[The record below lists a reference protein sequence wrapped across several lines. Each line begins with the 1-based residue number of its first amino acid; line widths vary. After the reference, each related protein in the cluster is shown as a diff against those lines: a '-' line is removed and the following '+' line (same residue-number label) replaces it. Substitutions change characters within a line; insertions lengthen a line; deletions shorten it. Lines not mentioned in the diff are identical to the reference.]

1 MPSAERI
8 SSLNLYTCHLNNFI
22 YFCSRFKSLDF
33 LMKHLIYLAISCTII
48 CAVAYITTSCNA
60 ETQASDTSDNVIT
73 EVDSIV
79 VVPEEPMFLPDTA
92 YPSVENLKYSI
103 TIFDSVTSGEL
114 LYTDDAYADAP
125 GIFTFRGNPFRN
137 ASFCGHI
144 DSIPTD
150 IDIDWTFVTDFDT
163 VKTSFGQWGGGT
175 GWTGQPLYVEWNDS
189 MTQEFRQKSD
199 SLTSNFG
206 SKEIIVSSLCGMLYF
221 INYETGKA
229 SRKPIDVQNPIK
241 GTGMIDPALN
251 GNYYIGQGIPK
262 KRPIGALVVD
272 LFEHKVSDIFPED
285 PNAWRNWSAYDASP
299 LIVGDFL
306 FRIGENGTV
315 YKYTRE
321 KGNIKLHSTLRYSKK
336 DDSAGGMESSMAVYK
351 NYGYTTDNHGNIL
364 CINLNNLEP
373 VWHYDNHDDTDAT
386 PVLELEDGIPYL
398 YSGCEMDRQGGEG
411 ISFLV
416 KLNALTGERIWEQQ
430 IECKKMILGGKH
442 FDGGMYSTM
451 LPGIGNCSDLIF
463 TNICTNDPPAAGNFY
478 AISKATGEI
487 VYSKKLKHYAWSS
500 PVAIMNDKGEMLVLT
515 CDCVGH
521 IYIFDGKTGETLITK
536 LIGINFESSPIVID
550 NHIVIG
556 SRGTD
561 IYKLTIR

>member
-1 MPSAERI
+1 
-8 SSLNLYTCHLNNFI
+8 
-22 YFCSRFKSLDF
+22 
-33 LMKHLIYLAISCTII
+33 MKRPIYLAILWLAI
-48 CAVAYITTSCNA
+48 CSVAYMATSCNA
-60 ETQASDTSDNVIT
+60 NTQSNDTSV
-73 EVDSIV
+73 EVVATTDSIV
-79 VVPEEPMFLPDTA
+79 PPVEPKFLPDTA
-92 YPSVENLKYSI
+92 FPSVERLKYSI
-103 TIFDSVTSGEL
+103 TIFDSLTPGEL

-125 GIFTFRGNPFRN
+125 GIFTFRGNPLRN

-150 IDIDWTFVTDFDT
+150 IDIDWSFETGFDT

-175 GWTGQPLYVEWNDS
+175 GWTGQPLYVEWSDS
-189 MTQEFRQKSD
+189 MMQEFRQKSD
-199 SLTSNFG
+199 SLTSNFD
-206 SKEIIVSSLCGMLYF
+206 SKEIIVSSLCGKLYF

-229 SRKPIDVQNPIK
+229 SRKPIDVMNPIK

-272 LFEHKVSDIFPED
+272 LFEHKVSHLFPED

-321 KGNIKLHSTLRYSKK
+321 KGKITLHSTLRYCKK

-386 PVLELEDGIPYL
+386 PILELEDGIPYL
-398 YSGCEMDRQGGEG
+398 YSGCEMDHQGYDGL
-411 ISFLV
+411 SYLV
-416 KLNALTGERIWEQQ
+416 KLNGLTGERIWEQK
-430 IECKKMILGGKH
+430 INCKKMTLGEKH

-451 LPGIGNCSDLIF
+451 LLGTGDCSDLIF

-478 AISKATGEI
+478 AISKTTGEI
-487 VYSKKLKHYAWSS
+487 VYSKKLNHYAWSS
-500 PVAIMNDKGEMLVLT
+500 PVAITNNEGKMFVLT
-515 CDCVGH
+515 FDCVGH
-521 IYIFDGKTGETLITK
+521 AYIIDGKTGEFLVTK
-536 LIGINFESSPIVID
+536 LIGINFESSPIIIGNKV
-550 NHIVIG
+550 VIG
-556 SRGTD
+556 SRGTN

>member
-1 MPSAERI
+1 M
-8 SSLNLYTCHLNNFI
+8 I
-22 YFCSRFKSLDF
+22 YI
-33 LMKHLIYLAISCTII
+33 MTAISMSCSNGSSNEG
-48 CAVAYITTSCNA
+48 TTT
-60 ETQASDTSDNVIT
+60 ETCDSTLT
-73 EVDSIV
+73 DSIV
-79 VVPEEPMFLPDTA
+79 IPPEPEFLPDTA
-92 YPSVENLKYSI
+92 FPSVGNLTYDI
-103 TIFDSVTSGEL
+103 TIFDTITPGKL
-114 LYTDDAYADAP
+114 KNTKDTYADAP
-125 GIFTFRGNPFRN
+125 GIFTFRGNPLRN

-144 DSIPTD
+144 DSVPTD
-150 IDIDWTFVTDFDT
+150 IDIDWTFETGFDT

-175 GWTGQPLYVEWNDS
+175 GWTGQPLYVEWSDS
-189 MTQEFRQKSD
+189 MMQEFRQKSD
-199 SLTSNFG
+199 SLTSNFD
-206 SKEIIVSSLCGMLYF
+206 SKEIIVSSLCGKLYF

-229 SRKPIDVQNPIK
+229 SRKPIDVMNPIK

-272 LFEHKVSDIFPED
+272 LFEHKVSHLFPED

-306 FRIGENGTV
+306 FRIGENGTI

-321 KGNIKLHSTLRYSKK
+321 KGKITLHSTLRYSKK

-386 PVLELEDGIPYL
+386 PILELEDGIPYL
-398 YSGCEMDRQGGEG
+398 YSGCEMDHQGYDGL
-411 ISFLV
+411 SYLV
-416 KLNALTGERIWEQQ
+416 KLNGLTGERIWEQK
-430 IECKKMILGGKH
+430 INCKKMTLCEKH

-451 LPGIGNCSDLIF
+451 LLGTGDCSDLIF

-478 AISKATGEI
+478 AISKASGEI
-487 VYSKKLKHYAWSS
+487 VYSKKLNHYAWSS
-500 PVAIMNDKGEMLVLT
+500 PVAITNNDGKMFVLT
-515 CDCVGH
+515 FDCVGH
-521 IYIFDGKTGETLITK
+521 AYIIDGKTGEFLVTK
-536 LIGINFESSPIVID
+536 LIGINFESSPIIIGNKV
-550 NHIVIG
+550 VIG
-556 SRGTD
+556 SRGTN